1 MRLRH
6 SFGIDG
12 DGRFSE
18 LPAMETPAPRQIVT
32 GPLPDSAQAWLRL
45 AATML
50 ISTIGG
56 VGMWS
61 VVVALPAVQS
71 EFSVP
76 RAEASLPFTLAM
88 LGFATGGVIMGRLF
102 DRAGILLPLAAGA
115 AALGA
120 GYLVAA
126 GSGSLLVFAIAHALI
141 GFGCSVT
148 LGPLMADI
156 SGWFV
161 RRRGVAVTLC
171 SAGNYIAGTIW
182 PPVVQHSI
190 AAFGWRATHV
200 GVALFC
206 AAGMLAI
213 GMLTLRARMPAAQ
226 SAADAELC
234 TASPAALGLSAGALQ
249 TLLALASVCCCVA
262 MSMPQ
267 VHIVAYCGDL
277 GYGVARGADMLAL
290 MMAFGIVGRI
300 ASGFIADRIGGMPT
314 LMLGSA
320 LQGVALLLYLLY
332 DGLVSL
338 YVISAV
344 FGLFQGGIVPS
355 YAIIVREYF
364 PAKEAGGRIGIVL
377 MASLFGMALGGWLS
391 GYIFDLTGSYRAAFF
406 NGLGWNAVNGAI
418 VLWLLFR
425 RHRGTRVAYA

>member
-1 MRLRH
+1 MQTLTTPN
-6 SFGIDG
+6 S
-12 DGRFSE
+12 
-18 LPAMETPAPRQIVT
+18 AKAPAP
-32 GPLPDSAQAWLRL
+32 DSGQAWFRL

-50 ISTIGG
+50 VSTIGG

-61 VVVALPAVQS
+61 VVVTLPAVQA
-71 EFSVP
+71 EFGVP
-76 RAEASLPFTLAM
+76 RADASLPFTLVM
-88 LGFATGGVIMGRLF
+88 LGFALGGVIMGRLL
-102 DRAGILLPLAAGA
+102 DLAGVLGPLALGA
-115 AALGA
+115 VALSA

-126 GSGSLLVFAIAHALI
+126 NAGSLVIFALAHALI
-141 GFGCSVT
+141 GFGSSVT
-148 LGPLMADI
+148 FGPLMADI
-156 SGWFV
+156 SYWFV

-171 SAGNYIAGTIW
+171 SSGNYIAGTVW
-182 PPVVQHSI
+182 PPVVQHAI
-190 AAFGWRATHV
+190 ALYGWRATHTGIGLTCGAAMLLIGV
-200 GVALFC
+200 VALRQK
-206 AAGMLAI
+206 A
-213 GMLTLRARMPAAQ
+213 
-226 SAADAELC
+226 
-234 TASPAALGLSAGALQ
+234 PAALLNVSAATRSALPSNLGLSPGALQ

-290 MMAFGIVGRI
+290 MMAFGIAGRVI
-300 ASGFIADRIGGMPT
+300 SGSIADRIGGLST

-320 LQGVALLLYLLY
+320 LQGIALLLYLLY

-364 PAKEAGGRIGIVL
+364 PAKEAGARIGIIL

-406 NGLGWNAVNGAI
+406 NGIAWNVVNGTI

-425 RHRGTRVAYA
+425 RHRSRIAYA